1 MKWDWSQLV
10 DARVDDGQ
18 VAIGVG
24 PIVWIGIV
32 VVALAWVAWQRPWRL
47 FGCGWEVQEITPNL
61 FGTQWRISRNRRT
74 AQLAH
79 EAYVELIT
87 RKAAI
92 PYEEGHDVIV
102 EIYDSWYTLFTE
114 IRRLARELPA
124 DALVRDKD
132 LRRLHDLLITVLN
145 QALRPHLTEWQS
157 RFRHWYAGARRAGTD
172 ESPQEIQRRIPEYE
186 RLVEGLKDANQT
198 LITLGEELRKLA
210 HGATS

>member
-1 MKWDWSQLV
+1 MNWDWSQLV

-18 VAIGVG
+18 VAIGIG

-47 FGCGWEVQEITPNL
+47 FDRGWEVQEITPNL

-132 LRRLHDLLITVLN
+132 LRRLHDLLITMLN

-157 RFRHWYAGARRAGTD
+157 RFRHWYAGARRAGAD
-172 ESPQEIQRRIPEYE
+172 ESPQEIQRRFPEYE

>member
-1 MKWDWSQLV
+1 MNWDWSQLV

-18 VAIGVG
+18 VTIGVG
-24 PIVWIGIV
+24 PTVWIGIV

-47 FGCGWEVQEITPNL
+47 FGRGWEVQEITPNL

-172 ESPQEIQRRIPEYE
+172 ESPQEIQRRFPEYE